1 MARYFDVVGVGAR
14 IAGEEGL
21 VVNGSGFMI
30 YVYMI
35 LLLGAIMS
43 MIIFAC
49 GDTNQKNSSGGG
61 GGGGCGGG
69 GCGGGGGGCGGG
81 GCGGGG

>member
-1 MARYFDVVGVGAR
+1 MARYFDVVGGDAR

-35 LLLGAIMS
+35 LMLGVIMS

-49 GDTNQKNSSGGG
+49 GYTNPRKRSGGGGGRGDGGGSCGGG

-69 GCGGGGGGCGGG
+69 GGGG
-81 GCGGGG
+81 